1 MNAMQINFADTTS
14 EGVVLSLFKKITTAT
29 TANFTFLFSLAFYG
43 QVQTDT
49 LSFPGTVFPDEKMLS
64 RAI

>member
-14 EGVVLSLFKKITTAT
+14 KGVVLTLVEKIIAAT
-29 TANFTFLFSLAFYG
+29 TTNFTFLVSLTFYG
-43 QVQTDT
+43 QVQSDT
-49 LSFPGTVFPDEKMLS
+49 LSFHGTVFPDEKMLS